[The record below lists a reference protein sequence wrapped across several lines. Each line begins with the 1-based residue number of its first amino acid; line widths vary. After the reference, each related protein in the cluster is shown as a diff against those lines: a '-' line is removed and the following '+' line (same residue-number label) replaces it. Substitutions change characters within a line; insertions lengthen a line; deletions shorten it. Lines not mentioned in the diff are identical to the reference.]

1 MSDPRNFECP
11 WTEGPCTEEQCNY
24 KATGYC
30 LRGEREDLALR
41 RAEREKERDRRRTT
55 DQLAEAKRLREH
67 RKERR
72 IELERKRRGLGH
84 LSF

>member
-1 MSDPRNFECP
+1 MVDPRQFECP
-11 WTEGPCTEEQCNY
+11 WTERSCAEKQCNY

-41 RAEREKERDRRRTT
+41 RAEREKERDRRRMA
-55 DQLAEAKRLREH
+55 DQLAEAKRLRER

-72 IELERKRRGLGH
+72 IGLFRKRRGLGH
-84 LSF
+84 LAF